1 MRIALGVEYDGSG
14 FCGWQFQEGVRTV
27 QDCVEQAI
35 SKVST
40 HPVRVFCA
48 GRTDTGVHALCQ
60 VIHFD
65 TGVERPDRSWVLG
78 TNTNLPA
85 DVTILWAKHV
95 DDEFHARFSAIR
107 RRYRYVIFNRSV
119 RPTFLSTRVCWDYRP
134 LDVDRMKQAAVHL
147 LGEHDFDSYRARACQ
162 AKSPV
167 KTIYALDIQ
176 RQDDLVIIDVEANA
190 FLHHMIRNF
199 AGVLMAIGAGE
210 KPVDWSKEVLDAH
223 DRTAGGVTASPNGLY
238 FTEVIYPE
246 TFDLPRLSETRMVW

>member
-27 QDCVEQAI
+27 QDCVEQGI
-35 SKVST
+35 SNVAD
-40 HPVRVFCA
+40 HPVRVVCA

-65 TGVERPDRSWVLG
+65 TEVERTDRSWVFG
-78 TNTNLPA
+78 VTANIPA

-95 DDEFHARFSAIR
+95 NDEFHARFSAVR
-107 RRYRYVIFNRSV
+107 RRYRYVILNRAV
-119 RPTFLSTRVCWDYRP
+119 RPTFLSARVCWDYRP
-134 LDVDRMKQAAVHL
+134 LDVDRMKQAAAHL
-147 LGEHDFDSYRARACQ
+147 RGEHNFDSYRARACQ

-167 KTIYALDIQ
+167 KTIYTLDIQ
-176 RQDDLVIIDVEANA
+176 RQDDLIIIDVEANA
-190 FLHHMIRNF
+190 FLHHMIRNI

-210 KPVDWSKEVLDAH
+210 KPVDWAQEVLEAR

-238 FTEVIYPE
+238 FTDVTYPE
-246 TFDLPRLSETRMVW
+246 IFDLPHRSETRMVW